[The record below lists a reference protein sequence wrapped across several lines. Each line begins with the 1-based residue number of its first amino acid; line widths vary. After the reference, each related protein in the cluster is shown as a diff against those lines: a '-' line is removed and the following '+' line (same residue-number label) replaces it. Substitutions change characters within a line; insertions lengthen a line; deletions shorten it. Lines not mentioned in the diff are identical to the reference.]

1 MKLKVWLLVLAASTA
16 MPAATAHQTYLIS
29 DLYKM
34 RQGTDNFLTLR
45 NGTFHES
52 GYSITRKMSRDIS
65 VVVAGVRSTPPD
77 SEIAD
82 VDKNPSYKSTYIK
95 VLAEKNGT
103 GLAGVAAHPDYIALP
118 AEMFLDYLEHEGL
131 ADAMAEF
138 KANNKRD
145 TIRERYTKHAKGIFQ
160 VGDKLTDDFKHVLNY
175 KAELFIDKNPGLL
188 KVGDDVT
195 FRALFEGKPLAN
207 QLVFISHAT
216 KQFDSNAAVP
226 EQSLYSIRTDSTGSG
241 KFKITKKDK
250 WYIQMIHMA
259 KVSDADADYESNWST
274 INFEVL

>member
-1 MKLKVWLLVLAASTA
+1 MKLKVWLLALAASTT
-16 MPAATAHQTYLIS
+16 MSAATAHQTYLIS

-65 VVVAGVRSTPPD
+65 VVIAGVRSTPPD

-95 VLAEKNGT
+95 VFAEKNGT

-145 TIRERYTKHAKGIFQ
+145 TIRERYTKHAKGVFQ

-195 FRALFEGKPLAN
+195 FHALFEGKPLVN

-226 EQSLYSIRTDSTGSG
+226 EQSLYSIRTDSTGRG